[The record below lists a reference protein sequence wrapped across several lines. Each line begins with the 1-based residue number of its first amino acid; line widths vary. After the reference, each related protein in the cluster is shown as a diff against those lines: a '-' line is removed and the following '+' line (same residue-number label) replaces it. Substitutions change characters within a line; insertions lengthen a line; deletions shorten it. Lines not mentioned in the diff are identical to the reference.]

1 MSEREIE
8 KNMDISDKLCF
19 SDETPCVVE
28 HSVNHYE
35 VSLSSWG
42 TPAGMFPSVIFNEH
56 FDSEHSMQVQD
67 PILRKVSEKKC
78 YTPEIQDA
86 ELIKVFCEE
95 KGERLQLRLTG
106 PNLFHVVLD
115 KCDFHFGFPFAKNPE
130 KFQVRNDVNFNTTI
144 EIFKYY

>member
-19 SDETPCVVE
+19 SDEAPCVVE
-28 HSVNHYE
+28 HSVHHYE
-35 VSLSSWG
+35 DCLTLWG
-42 TPAGMFPSVIFNEH
+42 TPAGMFPSVIFTDH
-56 FDSEHSMQVQD
+56 IVDGYVYQTSV
-67 PILRKVSEKKC
+67 LREVSEKKC

-106 PNLFHVVLD
+106 PNLFHAVLD

-130 KFQVRNDVNFNTTI
+130 KFQVRNDINFNTTI
-144 EIFKYY
+144 ENFKYY